1 MHLASYH
8 PEDDPDR
15 RPSDEPPAEVHEA
28 PGRQPIIGFYS
39 KRGFFSM
46 QTGRWE
52 QLAGGQDDADGR
64 DGQGGS

>member
-28 PGRQPIIGFYS
+28 PERQPIIGVYTS
-39 KRGFFSM
+39 RGFFST
-46 QTGRWE
+46 QTGRRE
-52 QLAGGQDDADGR
+52 QLTGGQDDAEE
-64 DGQGGS
+64 GGS